1 MNKQKK
7 LAGFTLIELMLA
19 VAIVGIL
26 AAIAYPNYLDQV
38 RKGHRNDGMS
48 TLLDAAQK
56 LEVYRSRMATYTIT
70 PADANI
76 QTDSP
81 EGYYGNLTINAGAC
95 GDIASC
101 YVLEITPTTLGTQ
114 DQDRVTGYR
123 LYSSGMK
130 ERNEGGWTTGWK

>member
-1 MNKQKK
+1 MNKRKT

-26 AAIAYPNYLDQV
+26 AAIAFPSYMNNL
-38 RKGHRNDGMS
+38 REGRRNDGMS

-70 PADANI
+70 PGAANI
-76 QTDSP
+76 VTDSP
-81 EGYYGNLTINAGAC
+81 EGYYGNLTINPGAC
-95 GDIASC
+95 GDIAGC
-101 YVLEITPTTLGTQ
+101 YVLEITPTTQGSQ
-114 DQDRVTGYR
+114 DQDSITGYR

-130 ERNEGGWTTGWK
+130 ERNEGGWVTGWK